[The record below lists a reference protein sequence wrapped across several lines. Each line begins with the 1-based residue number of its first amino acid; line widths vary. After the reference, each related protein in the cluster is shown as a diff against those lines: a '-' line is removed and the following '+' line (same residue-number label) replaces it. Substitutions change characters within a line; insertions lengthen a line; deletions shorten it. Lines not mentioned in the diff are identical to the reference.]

1 MSKRTKKVGTSG
13 RFGPRYGV
21 TVRKR
26 IADVEALTKGRHECP
41 VCHGVALGR
50 SATGIWICRR
60 CGAKMASS
68 SYMRTP
74 PAAVR
79 REVAEVL
86 AKAEA
91 KEEAVAQKDATT
103 EEVAAEE
110 PVKGQKA
117 ERPKRKAKKK
127 E

>member
-1 MSKRTKKVGTSG
+1 MTKRTKKVGTSG

-26 IADVEALTKGRHECP
+26 IADVEAETKGRHECP

-68 SYMRTP
+68 SYMPTP

-79 REVAEVL
+79 RELAEVL
-86 AKAEA
+86 AKAEG
-91 KEEAVAQKDATT
+91 KEEAVVQKD
-103 EEVAAEE
+103 EEPAAGAVEE
-110 PVKGQKA
+110 PVKEEKA
-117 ERPKRKAKKK
+117 KKPKRKAKKK

>member
-26 IADVEALTKGRHECP
+26 IADVEAVTKGRHECP
-41 VCHGVALGR
+41 VCHGAALGR
-50 SATGIWICRR
+50 SATGIWVCRR

-68 SYMRTP
+68 SYIRTP

-79 REVAEVL
+79 RELAEVL
-86 AKAEA
+86 AKAEG
-91 KEEAVAQKDATT
+91 KEEAVVKKD
-103 EEVAAEE
+103 EEAVAVEE
-110 PVKGQKA
+110 PVKEEKA
-117 ERPKRKAKKK
+117 KKPKRKAKKK

>member
-26 IADVEALTKGRHECP
+26 IADVEAVTKGRHECP
-41 VCHGVALGR
+41 ICHGVTLGR
-50 SATGIWICRR
+50 SATGIWVCRR

-68 SYMRTP
+68 SYIRTP

-79 REVAEVL
+79 RELAEVL
-86 AKAEA
+86 AKAEG
-91 KEEAVAQKDATT
+91 KEEAVVKKDEKA
-103 EEVAAEE
+103 VAVEE
-110 PVKGQKA
+110 PVKEEKA
-117 ERPKRKAKKK
+117 KKPKRKAKKK